1 MPDSLFLKPAKDG
14 LLVRDPDT
22 GKALAA
28 EGEYKPRSTYWI
40 RRLKTGDVIAA
51 TPSGKTASAAEKG

>member
-1 MPDSLFLKPAKDG
+1 MPDQMFLKPAKDG

-51 TPSGKTASAAEKG
+51 TPSKDSSAAEKG

>member
-1 MPDSLFLKPAKDG
+1 MPEQLFLKPAKDG
-14 LLVRDPDT
+14 LIVRDPDT

-28 EGEYKPRSTYWI
+28 TGEYKPHTTYWI

-51 TPSGKTASAAEKG
+51 TPSGDTSAAEKG